1 MKKGSVHKALCRETQ
16 ISASR
21 TPSPMSTVSSSTTSP
36 SPLRR
41 QASPSTRKSRE
52 WKRQQ
57 CDITAK
63 NIEAAFENQ
72 FHEDENGVNP
82 GVRYITESLIKGLS
96 KQENLACISSLNL
109 SFTKDGDKKF
119 KYIENLEKCS
129 KLETLN
135 ISNNQIEK
143 IEKLDKLLKLRELN
157 LSYNKISK
165 IEGIEHMQNLQKL
178 NLAGNEIEHIPLWVG
193 KKLRSLR
200 ILNLE
205 QNKVSSLHDITKLK
219 PLQDLTSLFL
229 ADNPVVSLP
238 HYRLYTIFHLRALE
252 NLEGQP
258 VTNHDRQEALE
269 RFNLEEI
276 EKLEKELENT
286 VKEMENL
293 KVKQSKVLEQL
304 HHQDEVNKSLKE
316 KTLQQK
322 QSYED
327 LQRDL
332 GTKNELLKQKTM
344 ELTRACQ
351 KQYELEQE
359 LAFYKIDAKFEPL
372 SYFPSEDVELDDVP
386 GESPYIGKARYK
398 RNMFIREGYI
408 GNKAQQMKVGKVQL
422 DEHDLCRNPQLKLQL
437 QTLDEQLEDKEKKI
451 NSAQGRLEE
460 LQSAITNAEQ
470 QVLKVTEELQQ
481 AEDALAQKKISE
493 ANKEDREQQ
502 LSNKI
507 QILHQ
512 LRKEAL
518 ELEKQ
523 LEKEKREIGKKRK
536 ELEDLQSFLASVN
549 PTDPRHAHMR
559 AQKTSK
565 EQQLDIMNKH
575 YKQLESRLDEMLSRI
590 AKETEEIKDL
600 EQQLTDGQIATN
612 EALKRDLEG
621 IIIGLQ
627 EYLES
632 VKGQAKQASD
642 ECKELQKDKESLLQR
657 LAELE
662 EERNNLEIVA
672 MDADNMRKE
681 IAVLE
686 GALQEQREIN
696 EALRDAQGDISAY
709 EAELEAQLRER
720 DTEASQQKEELER
733 LKQLSQMERSAL
745 QAELEK
751 ERQALEN
758 ALTKAQIAEE
768 KEQENYKLL
777 SQFRQLQGDN
787 NLLKQQLKDLQNQL
801 NHAVGNLIHPEEVL
815 ARINELK
822 QKLQTG
828 VGEIKCH
835 NSADVLGKS
844 LANLQKEFNNIL
856 ADAQREKEKAWAR
869 ERQLQEEMAI
879 QQDKLEDVQEKYR
892 QVKCENRQNENKV
905 HQLENE
911 IQRLHEKIKSM
922 EEIQGLADQQL
933 QEADEEKET
942 ILAQLEDLEK
952 KKKIDDARAEMRFV
966 SLDKELKK
974 LKRAIITS
982 DKLATTELSIAK
994 NQLKALH
1001 GTVLRINQERAEEFE
1016 EAEGFYIQA
1025 AQAARDLARAEAEIE
1040 LLQQLLK
1047 DKEEQFQHEM
1057 GKAGDKTES
1066 SSEKFE
1072 IDKLNGAMKQ
1082 QKAEIDRLR
1091 RLLSNIRTGNKEEID
1106 DLQDEIAALRNV
1118 LSYQNDYITSI
1129 TDPFKRRGYWYYM
1142 PSSQASTPASHS
1154 TKDSGVGLLCSGVS
1168 PPKRGH
1174 VQDKQVRKEDLP
1186 SPSGCWIYSP
1196 VRTRLYKTNSA
1207 KDRREK
1213 DDGGGNEE
1221 IYVPK
1226 DPPFV
1231 PPPGTVIY
1239 TVLPDGA
1246 PVPQGTVVYGPPP
1259 SAPANGGSVA
1269 PGTVIYGPPPVG
1281 AQVVYGPLP
1290 ANFSVPLIPVGVLH
1304 CNVPEHHELEN
1315 EVSRLE
1321 DIVYHLKSQKYGDK
1335 WSGEADHK
1343 CRKEVEKLHQ
1353 NIEDL
1358 VHEREELEHEVAELR
1373 RAAQKHNKRKD
1384 FIEGHT
1390 DNLIAELQLEKS
1402 LKHHEDI
1409 GNEIECIEKTLLKR
1423 RAELREAD
1431 RLLAEAEIE
1440 LESTRGKTKDTIQKY
1455 NHAKQH
1461 LSRTETEAEEL
1472 ERRAQEVAIKL
1483 VKADQQLRYTA
1494 WGLSCEFVWNGVE
1507 EKNNILSNTRILL
1520 SERKSCKNVSL
1531 KSHKCCFRLLQADTR
1546 DLEQQKIEQE
1556 GILKEI
1562 NKVVSARDSEFQ
1574 SLNQKIEMLTE
1585 SLQKLQGDIQVA
1597 EGNEEH
1603 HLQILR
1609 EAENIL
1615 QGKKTELE
1623 RLKDQITAQQQELL
1637 LLEQQLSQRK
1647 EELNV
1652 LQDCISQKK
1661 GDLKEALRDGE
1672 TEANEKRRQIR
1683 EIRSLLEELN
1693 VERKELD
1700 VQINEKRAQLSFIK
1714 KDIGK
1719 EEENLQGILG
1729 QITKHKMELKHVLE
1743 MLQLENNELQGLKLQ
1758 HDQKVNELEK
1768 IQVAVLEE
1776 KLELENIQ
1784 RLFQCQQ
1791 GEVDWQKQRL
1801 EKDRQEN
1808 EHLVS
1813 QMHALQNNIESLYK
1827 EKQKLEEGCQS
1838 LENKLSQTRRDLTAT
1853 EDSSRTA
1860 LSNIEKMEMDVKKLQ
1875 QEIDLLNK
1883 HKKSLNEDIIVIQ
1896 KHLQEKKE
1904 ELETLKGELNDSRQQ
1919 LQVVEQD
1926 LKNNTRHQDELLREQ
1941 ATLKEE
1947 ILECSKK
1954 HKDCQERQKKRE
1966 NQLQQLQ
1973 KEIQEKETE
1982 LAKQEAILHR
1992 LKQDSED
1999 EGKKLEECTAKLQ
2012 DQKLL
2017 LEKELTDQQKKLEQA
2032 IAKVKLAEEKIR
2044 KLEKEESWCAT
2055 LEETVRKSKH
2065 QVSEK
2070 ELQLQQKNREIASL
2084 QKELEL
2090 SKSELKH
2097 LQDQLASE
2105 RKKAQKQILSLK
2117 EAIKMQRTQ
2126 LEKELHEK
2134 KHENN
2139 CLQSDIAT
2147 VEQVAHNNHEQAKR
2161 LIKELGQIQREYMD
2175 LQTQVKTQEDLKN
2188 RQREIKDA
2196 AKMLKLEIKDEISTG
2211 LKSLSPSSPELLENL
2226 DAAFEVRE
2234 SLHGESNDLEE
2245 TAPFAATDRRLLS
2258 LEEKLDFSK
2267 VILMDEQWRGE
2278 ALREKLRHHEDRL
2291 KAQLRQCMSK
2301 QVEVLI
2307 RGKQQTEGT
2316 LHSLKRQVDALDDL
2330 VSSTSSDS
2338 LFLAQSSSSLSLH
2351 DALNL
2356 TKTQAAL
2363 TGLIHSRS
2371 RRAGISVASQTLQ
2384 SYSQEIS
2391 Q

>member
-1 MKKGSVHKALCRETQ
+1 MKKGSVRKALCRKTQ
-16 ISASR
+16 MSASR
-21 TPSPMSTVSSSTTSP
+21 TPSSMSPVSSSTRSP
-36 SPLRR
+36 SPLS
-41 QASPSTRKSRE
+41 QQTSPSACKSTEQRHQ
-52 WKRQQ
+52 KL
-57 CDITAK
+57 DITAE
-63 NIEAAFENQ
+63 NVEAAFEYK
-72 FHEDENGVNP
+72 FHKDENGVSP
-82 GVRYITESLIKGLS
+82 GVRYITEPLIKGLS

-109 SFTKDGDKKF
+109 SSPKDGDKKF

-135 ISNNQIEK
+135 LSNNQIEK
-143 IEKLDKLLKLRELN
+143 IEKLDKLMKLRELN
-157 LSYNKISK
+157 LSCNKISK

-178 NLAGNEIEHIPLWVG
+178 NLAGNEIEHIPVWVG

-200 ILNLE
+200 ILNLR
-205 QNKVSSLHDITKLK
+205 QNKVSSLHDIAKLK

-238 HYRLYTIFHLRALE
+238 HYRLYTVFHLRALE
-252 NLEGQP
+252 NLDGRP

-276 EKLEKELENT
+276 EKLERELENT

-293 KVKQSKVLEQL
+293 KLNQSKVLEQL
-304 HHQDEVNKSLKE
+304 HRQDEVNKSLKD

-332 GTKNELLKQKTM
+332 DTKNELLKQKTM

-372 SYFPSEDVELDDVP
+372 NYFPSEDVELDDVP

-408 GNKAQQMKVGKVQL
+408 ANKAQQMEIGKMQL
-422 DEHDLCRNPQLKLQL
+422 DEDDFCRKPQLKLKL
-437 QTLDEQLEDKEKKI
+437 QTLDGLLEGKEKKI
-451 NSAQGRLEE
+451 HSAQRRLEE
-460 LQSAITNAEQ
+460 LQSAIGNAEQ
-470 QVLKVTEELQQ
+470 QVLKVTGELQQ
-481 AEDALAQKKISE
+481 LEDALAQKKLSQ
-493 ANKEDREQQ
+493 ANKEGLEQQ
-502 LSNKI
+502 LSEKV

-512 LRKEAL
+512 LHKEAL

-523 LEKEKREIGKKRK
+523 MEKQKREIGKKQK
-536 ELEDLQSFLASVN
+536 ELEDLQSSLASVN
-549 PTDPRHAHMR
+549 PEDPRHAHMK
-559 AQKTSK
+559 AQKASK
-565 EQQLDIMNKH
+565 EQQFDVMNKH

-612 EALKRDLEG
+612 EALKRDLES

-632 VKGQAKQASD
+632 VKRQAKQATD

-657 LAELE
+657 LADLE

-672 MDADNMRKE
+672 MDAENMRKE
-681 IAVLE
+681 ITMLE

-696 EALRDAQGDISAY
+696 ESLRDAQGNISAY
-709 EAELEAQLRER
+709 EAELEAQLRDR
-720 DTEASQQKEELER
+720 DTEANQQKEELER
-733 LKQLSQMERSAL
+733 LKQLSQMELSAL

-758 ALTKAQIAEE
+758 ALTKAQLAEE
-768 KEQENYKLL
+768 KEQQNYKLL
-777 SQFRQLQGDN
+777 SQFKQLQGDN

-828 VGEIKCH
+828 VGEITCQ

-844 LANLQKEFNNIL
+844 IANLQKEFNDIL

-869 ERQLQEEMAI
+869 QRQLQEEMVS
-879 QQDKLEDVQEKYR
+879 QQQKLEEVQEKYR
-892 QVKCENRQNENKV
+892 QVKAENRQNKNKV

-911 IQRLHEKIKSM
+911 IQHLHEKIKSM

-933 QEADEEKET
+933 QEADDEKET

-952 KKKIDDARAEMRFV
+952 RKKIEDARAQMQFV
-966 SLDKELKK
+966 SLDKELKE

-982 DKLATTELSIAK
+982 DKLAATELSIAK

-1001 GTVLRINQERAEEFE
+1001 GTVLRINQERAEEIE
-1016 EAEGFYIQA
+1016 EAEEFCAEA
-1025 AQAARDLARAEAEIE
+1025 ARAARDLARAEAEIE

-1047 DKEEQFQHEM
+1047 EKEEQFQHEM
-1057 GKAGDKTES
+1057 EKAGEKTVAS
-1066 SSEKFE
+1066 SSQKFE
-1072 IDKLNGAMKQ
+1072 IDKLNEAMEQ

-1091 RLLSNIRTGNKEEID
+1091 WLLDNIGTGNKDEID
-1106 DLQDEIAALRNV
+1106 NLQDEIAALKNV

-1129 TDPFKRRGYWYYM
+1129 ADPLKRRGYWYYM
-1142 PSSQASTPASHS
+1142 PSSQASTPASRS
-1154 TKDSGVGLLCSGVS
+1154 TKDSGVCLLCSGTS
-1168 PPKRGH
+1168 PPRRGCG
-1174 VQDKQVRKEDLP
+1174 QDRQCRKEALP
-1186 SPSGCWIYSP
+1186 NHGGSWVYSP
-1196 VRTRLYKTNSA
+1196 VRNRLYKTNSG
-1207 KDRREK
+1207 KDRRAKE
-1213 DDGGGNEE
+1213 DSEGNEE
-1221 IYVPK
+1221 TCVPK

-1259 SAPANGGSVA
+1259 AAASGGSIA
-1269 PGTVIYGPPPVG
+1269 PGSVIYGPPPVG

-1290 ANFSVPLIPVGVLH
+1290 PNFTVPLIPVGVLH
-1304 CNVPEHHELEN
+1304 CNVPEHHDLES

-1321 DIVYHLKSQKYGDK
+1321 DTVYYLKSRKYKDK
-1335 WSGEADHK
+1335 WSEAAEHK
-1343 CRKEVEKLHQ
+1343 CKKEVEKLHQ
-1353 NIEDL
+1353 NTEEL
-1358 VHEREELEHEVAELR
+1358 LHEREELEHEVAELR
-1373 RAAQKHNKRKD
+1373 RAAQNHNKRKD
-1384 FIEGHT
+1384 FIEGYT

-1409 GNEIECIEKTLLKR
+1409 AGEIECIEKTLLKR

-1431 RLLAEAEIE
+1431 RLLSEAEVE

-1461 LSRTETEAEEL
+1461 LSRTETEAKEL
-1472 ERRAQEVAIKL
+1472 ERRAQEMAIKL
-1483 VKADQQLRYTA
+1483 VKADQQLR
-1494 WGLSCEFVWNGVE
+1494 
-1507 EKNNILSNTRILL
+1507 
-1520 SERKSCKNVSL
+1520 
-1531 KSHKCCFRLLQADTR
+1531 LLQADTR
-1546 DLEQQKIEQE
+1546 DLEQHKREQE

-1562 NKVVSARDSEFQ
+1562 NKTVAARDSEFQ
-1574 SLNQKIEMLTE
+1574 LLNQKIEMLTE
-1585 SLQKLQGDIQVA
+1585 SLQKLQGDIKIA

-1609 EAENIL
+1609 EAENLL

-1623 RLKDQITAQQQELL
+1623 RLKDQ
-1637 LLEQQLSQRK
+1637 
-1647 EELNV
+1647 
-1652 LQDCISQKK
+1652 
-1661 GDLKEALRDGE
+1661 
-1672 TEANEKRRQIR
+1672 
-1683 EIRSLLEELN
+1683 EIKLLLEELN

-1719 EEENLQGILG
+1719 EEEHLQGILG
-1729 QITKHKMELKHVLE
+1729 QITRHKTELKHVLE
-1743 MLQLENNELQGLKLQ
+1743 MLELENNELQALKLQ
-1758 HDQKVNELEK
+1758 HDQKINELEK
-1768 IQVAVLEE
+1768 TQVAILEE
-1776 KLELENIQ
+1776 KLKLENIQ

-1791 GEVDWQKQRL
+1791 GEVDWQEQLL

-1813 QMHALQNNIESLYK
+1813 QMRTLHNNIESLNK
-1827 EKQKLEEGCQS
+1827 EKEKLEEDCQS
-1838 LENKLSQTRRDLTAT
+1838 LEKKLSQTRRDLTAT

-1860 LSNIEKMEMDVKKLQ
+1860 LSNVEKMELDVKNLQ
-1875 QEIDLLNK
+1875 QEVDLLNK
-1883 HKKSLNEDIIVIQ
+1883 QKKSLNGDIIVVQ
-1896 KHLQEKKE
+1896 KDLQEKKE
-1904 ELETLKGELNDSRQQ
+1904 ELETLKGELNDSRRQ
-1919 LQVVEQD
+1919 LQLVEQD

-1941 ATLKEE
+1941 ATLKED
-1947 ILECSKK
+1947 ILEYLRKR
-1954 HKDCQERQKKRE
+1954 KDCQERQKKRE
-1966 NQLQQLQ
+1966 SQLQQLQ
-1973 KEIQEKETE
+1973 KEIDEKETE

-1992 LKQDSED
+1992 LKHNSER
-1999 EGKKLEECTAKLQ
+1999 EGKKLEECTAKVK
-2012 DQKLL
+2012 DQKIL

-2032 IAKVKLAEEKIR
+2032 IAKVRLAEENLR
-2044 KLEKEESWCAT
+2044 KLEKEESRCAA

-2065 QVSEK
+2065 QLSEK
-2070 ELQLQQKNREIASL
+2070 ELQLQQKNREIQSL
-2084 QKELEL
+2084 QKELEV
-2090 SKSELKH
+2090 SKSELNH
-2097 LQDQLASE
+2097 LQDQIASE
-2105 RKKAQKQILSLK
+2105 RKKAEKQILSLK
-2117 EAIKMQRTQ
+2117 EAMKMQRMQ
-2126 LEKELHEK
+2126 LERKLHEQK
-2134 KHENN
+2134 QENN
-2139 CLQSDIAT
+2139 CLQSARAT
-2147 VEQVAHNNHEQAKR
+2147 AEQVAHNNHERAKR
-2161 LIKELGQIQREYMD
+2161 LKDLGQIQEDYVD
-2175 LQTQVKTQEDLKN
+2175 LQTQVKTQEDLEK
-2188 RQREIKDA
+2188 RQREMQNA
-2196 AKMLKLEIKDEISTG
+2196 ATLLKLEVEDEIRTG
-2211 LKSLSPSSPELLENL
+2211 FESSSPSSLEPL
-2226 DAAFEVRE
+2226 E
-2234 SLHGESNDLEE
+2234 DLEASSEGKGSLQCESDNLE
-2245 TAPFAATDRRLLS
+2245 TGLFAAADKRLLS
-2258 LEEKLDFSK
+2258 LQEKLNFSK
-2267 VILMDEQWRGE
+2267 VFLMDEQWRGE
-2278 ALREKLRHHEDRL
+2278 ALREKLQHHEDRL

-2330 VSSTSSDS
+2330 VSSASSDS
-2338 LFLAQSSSSLSLH
+2338 QFLAQSSSLVSLH

-2356 TKTQAAL
+2356 TETQATLRRLARFPSRPAGVSVVSQ
-2363 TGLIHSRS
+2363 TSRS
-2371 RRAGISVASQTLQ
+2371 CSRGISQ
-2384 SYSQEIS
+2384 
-2391 Q
+2391 

>member
-1 MKKGSVHKALCRETQ
+1 MKKGSVQKTCGERQTA
-16 ISASR
+16 ASR
-21 TPSPMSTVSSSTTSP
+21 TPSPVSTVSSSTRSP
-36 SPLRR
+36 SPLSR
-41 QASPSTRKSRE
+41 QASPSPRNSRE
-52 WKRQQ
+52 WRYQQ
-57 CDITAK
+57 PRVIAR
-63 NIEAAFENQ
+63 NIEAALENQ
-72 FHEDENGVNP
+72 FHEDENGANP
-82 GVRYITESLIKGLS
+82 GVRYITESLIKALS

-109 SFTKDGDKKF
+109 SFVKDGDKKF

-129 KLETLN
+129 KLESLN

-165 IEGIEHMQNLQKL
+165 IEGIEHMLNLQKL

-205 QNKVSSLHDITKLK
+205 QNKISSLHDIAKLK
-219 PLQDLTSLFL
+219 PLRDLTSLSV
-229 ADNPVVSLP
+229 ANNPVARLP
-238 HYRLYTIFHLRALE
+238 HYHLYTIFHLRALE
-252 NLEGQP
+252 TLEGQP

-269 RFNLEEI
+269 RFNIEEI

-408 GNKAQQMKVGKVQL
+408 GNKGQHMKIGKMQL
-422 DEHDLCRNPQLKLQL
+422 VEDDLNRNPKLKLQL

-470 QVLKVTEELQQ
+470 KVLKVTEELRQV
-481 AEDALAQKKISE
+481 EDALTHKKMSM
-493 ANKEDREQQ
+493 ANKEDLEQQ
-502 LSNKI
+502 LCNKI

-512 LRKEAL
+512 LHKEAL

-523 LEKEKREIGKKRK
+523 IENEKREIGKKQK

-549 PTDPRHAHMR
+549 SKDPRHAHMK

-662 EERNNLEIVA
+662 EERNNLKVVA
-672 MDADNMRKE
+672 MDAENMKKE
-681 IAVLE
+681 IAMLE
-686 GALQEQREIN
+686 AALQEQQEMN
-696 EALRDAQGDISAY
+696 ESLRDAQRGISAY
-709 EAELEAQLRER
+709 EAELEAQLRDR
-720 DTEASQQKEELER
+720 DTEANRQKEELEK

-745 QAELEK
+745 QAELER

-777 SQFRQLQGDN
+777 SQFKQLQRDN
-787 NLLKQQLKDLQNQL
+787 NLLKEQLKDLQNQL
-801 NHAVGNLIHPEEVL
+801 NHAVDNLLHPEEVL
-815 ARINELK
+815 AHINELR
-822 QKLQTG
+822 QKLQMG

-856 ADAQREKEKAWAR
+856 ADAQREREKSWAT
-869 ERQLQEEMAI
+869 ERQLQEEMAS

-892 QVKCENRQNENKV
+892 QARKTKTNNQKLQKKEQNEIKIC
-905 HQLENE
+905 QLENE
-911 IQRLHEKIKSM
+911 IQHLHEKIKSM
-922 EEIQGLADQQL
+922 EEIQSLADQQL

-952 KKKIDDARAEMRFV
+952 KKKIDDARAEMQFV

-974 LKRAIITS
+974 LKRAVITS
-982 DKLATTELSIAK
+982 DKLAATELSIAK

-1001 GTVLRINQERAEEFE
+1001 GTVLRINQERAEECE
-1016 EAEGFYIQA
+1016 EAEEFYVQA
-1025 AQAARDLARAEAEIE
+1025 AQAAQDLARAEAEIE

-1047 DKEEQFQHEM
+1047 EKEEQFQHEM
-1057 GKAGDKTES
+1057 GKAGDKAES

-1072 IDKLNGAMKQ
+1072 IDKLNGIMKQ
-1082 QKAEIDRLR
+1082 QKTEIDRLR
-1091 RLLSNIRTGNKEEID
+1091 QLLDNIRTGNKEEID
-1106 DLQDEIAALRNV
+1106 DLQDEIATLRNT

-1129 TDPFKRRGYWYYM
+1129 TDPFKRRGYWYYRP
-1142 PSSQASTPASHS
+1142 PSQVSTPASHS
-1154 TKDSGVGLLCSGVS
+1154 TKDSGVGLPCSSTS
-1168 PPKRGH
+1168 PPKRGR
-1174 VQDKQVRKEDLP
+1174 VQDKQDRKEGLP
-1186 SPSGCWIYSP
+1186 SPRGCWIYSP
-1196 VRTRLYKTNSA
+1196 VRTRLYKANST
-1207 KDRREK
+1207 KGKREK
-1213 DDGGGNEE
+1213 DDGGRNEE
-1221 IYVPK
+1221 AYVPK

-1246 PVPQGTVVYGPPP
+1246 PVPQGMVVYGPPP

-1269 PGTVIYGPPPVG
+1269 PGTVIYGPPPAG

-1290 ANFSVPLIPVGVLH
+1290 ASFSVPLIPLGVLH

-1321 DIVYHLKSQKYGDK
+1321 DIVYHLKSRRYGDK

-1343 CRKEVEKLHQ
+1343 WKEVAKLQQ
-1353 NIEDL
+1353 NVEDL
-1358 VHEREELEHEVAELR
+1358 VQEREELEHEVAELR
-1373 RAAQKHNKRKD
+1373 RAAQKRNKRKD
-1384 FIEGHT
+1384 FIEGRT
-1390 DNLIAELQLEKS
+1390 DHLIAELQLEKS

-1409 GNEIECIEKTLLKR
+1409 ANEIECIERTLLKR
-1423 RAELREAD
+1423 RSELREAD

-1461 LSRTETEAEEL
+1461 LSCTETEAEEL
-1472 ERRAQEVAIKL
+1472 ERRAQEVAVKL
-1483 VKADQQLRYTA
+1483 VKADQQL
-1494 WGLSCEFVWNGVE
+1494 
-1507 EKNNILSNTRILL
+1507 
-1520 SERKSCKNVSL
+1520 
-1531 KSHKCCFRLLQADTR
+1531 RLLQADTR
-1546 DLEQQKIEQE
+1546 DLEQRKIEQE
-1556 GILKEI
+1556 DILKEI
-1562 NKVVSARDSEFQ
+1562 NQVVSAKDCEFQ
-1574 SLNQKIEMLTE
+1574 SLNRKIEMLTE

-1623 RLKDQITAQQQELL
+1623 RLKDQINAQQQELL

-1693 VERKELD
+1693 VERKDLD
-1700 VQINEKRAQLSFIK
+1700 VQISEKRTQLLFIK

-1743 MLQLENNELQGLKLQ
+1743 MLQLENNELEGLKLQ

-1813 QMHALQNNIESLYK
+1813 QMHTLQNNIESLNK
-1827 EKQKLEEGCQS
+1827 EKQKLEEGCRS

-1860 LSNIEKMEMDVKKLQ
+1860 LSNIEKMEMDVKNLQ
-1875 QEIDLLNK
+1875 QEIDFLNK
-1883 HKKSLNEDIIVIQ
+1883 HKKSLNEDITVMQ

-1919 LQVVEQD
+1919 LQLVEQD

-1941 ATLKEE
+1941 AMLKEE
-1947 ILECSKK
+1947 ILECLKK
-1954 HKDCQERQKKRE
+1954 HKDCQERQRKRE

-1982 LAKQEAILHR
+1982 RARQEAILHR
-1992 LKQDSED
+1992 LKEDSEY
-1999 EGKKLEECTAKLQ
+1999 EGKKMEECTTKLQ

-2017 LEKELTDQQKKLEQA
+2017 LEKELREQEKKLEEA
-2032 IAKVKLAEEKIR
+2032 IAKVRLTEEKIR
-2044 KLEKEESWCAT
+2044 KLEKEESRCAT
-2055 LEETVRKSKH
+2055 VEETVRKSK
-2065 QVSEK
+2065 QQISEK
-2070 ELQLQQKNREIASL
+2070 ELQLQQKNKEIASL

-2097 LQDQLASE
+2097 LQDQLKSE
-2105 RKKAQKQILSLK
+2105 RRKAQKQILSLK

-2126 LEKELHEK
+2126 LEKELCEK
-2134 KHENN
+2134 THENN
-2139 CLQSDIAT
+2139 CLQSDIAA
-2147 VEQVAHNNHEQAKR
+2147 VEQVAHNNHERAKR
-2161 LIKELGQIQREYMD
+2161 LFKELGQIQQDYMA

-2211 LKSLSPSSPELLENL
+2211 LKSLSPSPELLENL
-2226 DAAFEVRE
+2226 EAAFEIRE
-2234 SLHGESNDLEE
+2234 SSHGESDNLEE
-2245 TAPFAATDRRLLS
+2245 TAALLTTDRRLLS

-2267 VILMDEQWRGE
+2267 IFLMDEQWRGE

-2307 RGKQQTEGT
+2307 RGKRQTEGT

-2330 VSSTSSDS
+2330 VSSTASDS
-2338 LFLAQSSSSLSLH
+2338 LFLAQSSSGLCLH

-2356 TKTQAAL
+2356 TKTQ
-2363 TGLIHSRS
+2363 
-2371 RRAGISVASQTLQ
+2371 VNTLMCK
-2384 SYSQEIS
+2384 
-2391 Q
+2391 